1 MKNFEGK
8 VYVNQGNARV
18 PHTVRL
24 QAESSFAAQQMLKAQ
39 YGSSNVIMIPY
50 EVSGGSNYN
59 PAPWMER
66 Y

>member
-1 MKNFEGK
+1 
-8 VYVNQGNARV
+8 
-18 PHTVRL
+18 
-24 QAESSFAAQQMLKAQ
+24 MLKAQ